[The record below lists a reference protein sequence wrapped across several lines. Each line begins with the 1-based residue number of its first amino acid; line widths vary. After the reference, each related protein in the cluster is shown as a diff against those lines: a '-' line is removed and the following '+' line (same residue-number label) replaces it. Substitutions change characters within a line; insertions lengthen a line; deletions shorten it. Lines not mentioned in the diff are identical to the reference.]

1 MVKSLEVSCAIIE
14 RDGLVLAAQ
23 RSAAMKMPLKW
34 EFPGG
39 KIEAGESPA
48 AALLREI
55 REELGLGIELLQA
68 LAPQPFSYENGLH
81 ITLWPFIVRICG
93 GSLQLAE
100 HAQVLWCNGAAL
112 EQLDWAEADLPVLN
126 SYFALQKP

>member
-1 MVKSLEVSCAIIE
+1 MAKSLHVSCAIIE
-14 RDGLVLAAQ
+14 KDGLVLAAQ

-55 REELGLGIELLQA
+55 REELGLEIELLRALEPQA
-68 LAPQPFSYENGLH
+68 FRQSPALEIVLY
-81 ITLWPFIVRICG
+81 PFIARITAG
-93 GSLQLAE
+93 ALELAE
-100 HAQVLWCNGAAL
+100 HAQVKWCTTDELQA
-112 EQLDWAEADLPVLN
+112 LDWAGADVPVVNTYL
-126 SYFALQKP
+126 SIRKT